1 MEIEGLFDFDKD
13 KYEKYG
19 KKKYSLRTKMLRY
32 MLLVNKEVKSLKY
45 MDVHRYIPMSSS
57 MVEKLLSDNKET
69 ISTKT
74 AYLIAFASANSP
86 KEAYQYLSL
95 WGKLFA
101 REGKKYKD
109 YDEIIQEVCIN
120 DKLDGIDRLD
130 KANKLLKEK
139 GYPTIYIERE
149 MKT

>member
-74 AYLIAFASANSP
+74 AYLIAFASAP
-86 KEAYQYLSL
+86 TRKA
-95 WGKLFA
+95 
-101 REGKKYKD
+101 
-109 YDEIIQEVCIN
+109 IIAQRAASASEC
-120 DKLDGIDRLD
+120 
-130 KANKLLKEK
+130 E
-139 GYPTIYIERE
+139 P
-149 MKT
+149 

>member
-1 MEIEGLFDFDKD
+1 
-13 KYEKYG
+13 
-19 KKKYSLRTKMLRY
+19 